1 MSNEVENPNA
11 DADALEGGSYEVIRK
26 RLRDQGEELAKRAE
40 ALNEKRTESFGAT
53 GLSVIG
59 NERVRTENNCVPR
72 DIVNIGGTLVFGY
85 NVFLG
90 LKTGTDIADVFS
102 VHKFEATEEG
112 FDLSALPLDTKAGL
126 FDAEVFKKEFEELYQ
141 YYKDAKLFAV
151 RRPEGKMLAVFRVGD
166 KLDDIK
172 AFRWAVSPDGEAQY
186 IDNRGE
192 RDHVFPPR
200 YDFEWIATTRDD
212 HVRGRHPHVNILNE
226 VFVET
231 VGGDLTVKVEDN
243 TEDGLGIYREDVEDP
258 RQSLDDAEI
267 HYAQVGGLILMKVLP
282 YRENEWR
289 YLVYNT
295 RNQDVKRID
304 ALGQSCI
311 QLPEDHGIV
320 FPGGYYLQT
329 GDSKVFDD
337 DTTDLVFKRRIVAPN
352 GEDVLYVFYHQ
363 EDGRYLLLPYNLIR
377 KEVSNPITA
386 HGMTIFEDGKM
397 LIFRATPDP
406 VRVHPMQVWQT
417 PFMSVEFAAQAPSD
431 GSFLSKVGNAELVR
445 GISDALSIRR
455 LIETETPNRRTFED
469 LINSITRTIDAYYWL
484 DSEEVGDLR
493 SVLDQIKHNADLI
506 VGEFE
511 KVLALK
517 KRAEEELATA
527 KTAQA
532 DLFRDLRPED
542 WREVSAFLVAMTDLR
557 THRGHLITLRDVR
570 YMDGEAID
578 GLEKEV
584 VEQFERVSQGCVR
597 FLLTGEAFDPLIEQM
612 DGLLT
617 KVGEIDKAKDIEPL
631 GTDVD
636 KLSEGLNLLSE
647 VVGGLEVDDPT
658 QRTQILESISEVFGS
673 LNRVRATIVARRKE
687 LMGAEGRAE
696 FGAQFKLLGQAVSS
710 AIALAD
716 SPEKCDEQLSRLMVQ
731 LEDLEARF
739 SEFDEFLGDLAAKRE
754 EIYEALEGK
763 KQQLLDERQRRAA
776 NLASAATRIL
786 DGVTRRTKAFKTDD
800 ELNGYFASD
809 PMLMK
814 LRQIVQQLRDLNDS
828 VKADDV
834 EARIKSARQDSVRN
848 LRDKQDLFE
857 GGDNLIKL
865 GQHRFTVNT
874 QSFELTMV
882 PRDEDMYLHLT
893 GTDFY
898 EQITDEA
905 FSKTRDY
912 WSQQMVSETDEV
924 YRGEYLA
931 ACLLFDAEQGKA
943 GLTVPALMESA
954 RDEKALLEQVRSYAA
969 DRYDEGYER
978 GLHDADATKILEKL
992 LAVRQTAGLLRFAP
1006 TPRAWACL
1014 FWARLDDEATRAQ
1027 MLRRAQSL
1035 GRLREAFRY
1044 SSAEQVLADDLSAAI
1059 ERFLKGAGIEA
1070 LQADV
1075 RMAGRY
1081 LLEELMVQ
1089 APRLTTS
1096 QEAVRLKTALF
1107 EQLEVQQSRI
1117 AFEEDLKLLDDV
1129 LGAQIALAQAWLQ
1142 AFIDSADSDAVK
1154 DLQPALDEAAVLL
1167 LTEGLDREESAALT
1181 QLEVQDLLGQHPRIS
1196 ARKMMLRLDEFLSRL
1211 TRFVE
1216 VRVVG
1221 YQQFREVRHE
1231 LLERERQRL
1240 RLDEFKP
1247 RVLTSF
1253 VRNKLINDVYLPMIG
1268 DNLAKQLGAAG
1279 DNKRT
1284 DLMGLLLLIS
1294 PPGYGKTTL
1303 MEYMAS
1309 RLGMVFMKVNGPSLG
1324 HSVVSLDP
1332 TEAPNATARQEVEKV
1347 NLAFEMA
1354 NNVMLYLD
1362 DIQHTNP
1369 EFLQKFISLCDAQR
1383 RIEGVWNGRTQTYDL
1398 RGKKFAV
1405 VMAGN
1410 PYTEAGEKF
1419 QIPDML
1425 SNRADT
1431 YNLGDVLE
1439 GRDKVFALSYIENSL
1454 TSNPALAPVA
1464 ARSLADMHLFIRM
1477 AQGEEVPQTEF
1488 QHTYSGVEIEE
1499 VTGVLRRLFMAQEV
1513 LLKVNLQY
1521 IESASQDDRF
1531 RTEPRFQLQG
1541 SYRNMNKLAEKIV
1554 AAMND
1559 EELQDLVTD
1568 HYQGEA
1574 QTLTS
1579 GAEANL
1585 LKFAELRNMLTP
1597 EQDERWTQI
1606 RKDYR
1611 RLQVQGGGD
1620 DDPVTRVTS
1629 TLGSVAEQLDGIKA
1643 HIEGAVAQSRVD
1655 AEARTAREGQTQ
1667 QWLVPHIERL
1677 DGAVAA
1683 LAEPTLNVALT
1694 TETPKELQA
1703 LLTQQLQKLESTL
1716 GPMVHS
1722 STRNL
1727 EEVRALAQPLLEL
1740 IELMKLSAL
1749 DTPKA
1754 APAVRTG
1761 PSSPK
1766 AGPS

>member
-1 MSNEVENPNA
+1 MSNEVENPNPEG
-11 DADALEGGSYEVIRK
+11 DALQGGSYEVIRK
-26 RLRDQGEELAKRAE
+26 RLRDQGAELARRAE
-40 ALNEKRTESFGAT
+40 ALNAKRTQTFGST

-59 NERVRTENNCVPR
+59 NERVRTDNNCVPR
-72 DIVNIGGTLVFGY
+72 DIVNIGGSLIFGY

-90 LKTGTDIADVFS
+90 LKTGTEVSDVFS
-102 VHKFEATEEG
+102 IHKFEATEQG
-112 FDLSALPLDTKAGL
+112 FDLSTLPLDTLPGL
-126 FDAEVFKKEFEELYQ
+126 FDAPVFIKEFAELYQ
-141 YYKDAKLFAV
+141 YYKDAKLFTV
-151 RRPEGKMLAVFRVGD
+151 RRPEGKMLAVFKVGD

-172 AFRWAVSPDGEAQY
+172 AFRWAVSPDGTTQY

-192 RDHVFPPR
+192 RDHVFPPSH
-200 YDFEWIATTRDD
+200 DFEWIATTRDD

-267 HYAQVGGLILMKVLP
+267 HYARVGGLILIKVLP
-282 YRENEWR
+282 YRESQWR
-289 YLVYNT
+289 YLVFNT
-295 RNQDVKRID
+295 RNQAVRRID
-304 ALGQSCI
+304 AIGQSCV

-329 GDSKVFDD
+329 GDAKVFGDA
-337 DTTDLVFKRRIVAPN
+337 TEGLVFKRQFRAPN
-352 GEDVLYVFYHQ
+352 GEDVLYAFYHQ
-363 EDGRYLLLPYNLIR
+363 VDGRYLLLPYNLIR
-377 KEVSNPITA
+377 KEISNPITA
-386 HGMTIFEDGKM
+386 HGMTLFEDGKM
-397 LIFRATPDP
+397 LIFRAAEEPT
-406 VRVHPMQVWQT
+406 RVHPMQIWQT
-417 PFMSVEFAAQAPSD
+417 PFVSAEFAAQAPSD

-445 GISDALSIRR
+445 GISDCLSVRR

-469 LINSITRTIDAYYWL
+469 LIQSITHTIDAYYWL

-493 SVLDQIKHNADLI
+493 SVLDEVKHQADLI

-511 KVLALK
+511 KVLTLK
-517 KRAEEELATA
+517 KRAEQELNKARETQNA
-527 KTAQA
+527 
-532 DLFRDLRPED
+532 LIRDLRPED
-542 WREVSAFLVAMTDLR
+542 WRQVNEFLVAMTDLR
-557 THRGHLITLRDVR
+557 THRGHLISLKDVR
-570 YMDGEAID
+570 YMEGAAVDKLEA
-578 GLEKEV
+578 EV
-584 VEQFERVSQGCVR
+584 IEQFERVSQGCVQ

-612 DGLLT
+612 STLMGT
-617 KVGEIDKAKDIEPL
+617 VEQIDKAKDMVPL
-631 GTDVD
+631 SADVD

-647 VVGGLEVDDPT
+647 VVGGLEVDDAT

-673 LNRVRATIVARRKE
+673 LNRVRATILARRKE
-687 LMGAEGRAE
+687 LMGQEGRAE
-696 FGAQFKLLGQAVSS
+696 FAAQFKLLGQAVSS

-716 SPEKCDEQLSRLMVQ
+716 SPEKCEEQLSRLMVQ

-776 NLASAATRIL
+776 NLASAAGRIL
-786 DGVTRRTKAFKTDD
+786 DGVARRTKAFKTDD
-800 ELNGYFASD
+800 ELNAYFASD

-834 EARIKSARQDSVRN
+834 EARVKSARQDSVRN

-882 PRDEDMYLHLT
+882 PRDGDMYLHLT
-893 GTDFY
+893 GTEFY
-898 EQITDEA
+898 EKIADPE
-905 FSKTRDY
+905 FERTRDY
-912 WSQQMVSETDEV
+912 WSQQLVSETAEV

-931 ACLLFDAEQGKA
+931 ACLLFDAEQGK
-943 GLTVPALMESA
+943 GLTVAQLMESA
-954 RDEKALLEQVRSYAA
+954 RDEKALLEMVRAYAA

-1014 FWARLDDEATRAQ
+1014 FWAHFTDETTRAQ
-1027 MLRRAQSL
+1027 MRRRAQSL
-1035 GRLREAFRY
+1035 GRLRKAFRY
-1044 SSAEQVLADDLSAAI
+1044 SHAERALGEDLTQSI
-1059 ERFLKGAGIEA
+1059 TEFLQAEGIES
-1070 LQADV
+1070 LEADR

-1081 LLEELMVQ
+1081 LLEELMVER
-1089 APRLTTS
+1089 PRLTTS
-1096 QEAVRLKTALF
+1096 QEAVRLKNALL
-1107 EQLEVQQSRI
+1107 EHLEVEQSRV
-1117 AFEEDLKLLDDV
+1117 AFEEDL
-1129 LGAQIALAQAWLQ
+1129 AQLEGALAEQVELSQAWLQ
-1142 AFIDSADSDAVK
+1142 AFIDSSPSPELV
-1154 DLQPALDEAAVLL
+1154 DLSPAITEAAVLL
-1167 LTEGLDREESAALT
+1167 LTPQLDREESAALT
-1181 QLEVQDLLGQHPRIS
+1181 QLEVQDLLGQHGRIDG
-1196 ARKMMLRLDEFLSRL
+1196 RRLKLRLDEFLSRL

-1216 VRVVG
+1216 LRVPG
-1221 YQQFREVRHE
+1221 YSAFREVRHA
-1231 LLERERQRL
+1231 LLERERRRL

-1253 VRNKLINDVYLPMIG
+1253 VRNRLINDVYLPMIG

-1279 DNKRT
+1279 ENKRT

-1332 TEAPNATARQEVEKV
+1332 AEAPNATARQEVEKV

-1354 NNVMLYLD
+1354 SNVMLYLD

-1439 GRDKVFALSYIENSL
+1439 GRDEVFALSYIENSL
-1454 TSNPALAPVA
+1454 TSNPALAPIA
-1464 ARSLADMHLFIRM
+1464 ARSLADMHLFIRS
-1477 AQGEEVPQTEF
+1477 ARGEEIPQTDF
-1488 QHTYSGVEIEE
+1488 QHSYSGVEVEE

-1559 EELQDLVTD
+1559 EELQSLITD

-1585 LKFAELRNMLTP
+1585 LKFAELRDIMT
-1597 EQDERWTQI
+1597 EAQATRWAQI
-1606 RKDYR
+1606 RKDFR

-1629 TLGSVAEQLDGIKA
+1629 TLGSLAEHLDGIKA
-1643 HIEGAVAQSRVD
+1643 QLVGAVAQAQQSALAQ
-1655 AEARTAREGQTQ
+1655 AEREGQSNA
-1667 QWLVPHIERL
+1667 WLVPHLERL

-1683 LAEPTLNVALT
+1683 LAEPTFKVALK
-1694 TETPKELQA
+1694 TEAPKELQA
-1703 LLTQQLQKLESTL
+1703 LLTQQLQGLQSTL
-1716 GPMVHS
+1716 GPLVHS

-1727 EEVRALAQPLLEL
+1727 EEVRALGKPLLEL
-1740 IELMKLSAL
+1740 IELMKLNAL
-1749 DTPKA
+1749 DGPRPTPS
-1754 APAVRTG
+1754 PLPG
-1761 PSSPK
+1761 P
-1766 AGPS
+1766 PSNRDPS

>member
-1 MSNEVENPNA
+1 MSKPVDPQTP
-11 DADALEGGSYEVIRK
+11 DAPALEGGSYEVIRK
-26 RLRDQGEELAKRAE
+26 RLRDQGKELAARAE
-40 ALNEKRTESFGAT
+40 ALNAKRTETFGGT

-59 NERVRTENNCVPR
+59 NERVRTENNCTPR
-72 DIVNIGGTLVFGY
+72 DIVNLGGTLLFGY

-90 LKTGTDIADVFS
+90 LKTGTEVSDVFS
-102 VHKFEATEEG
+102 LHKFEATEEG
-112 FDLSALPLDTKAGL
+112 FDLSALAPDTKPGL
-126 FDAEVFKKEFEELYQ
+126 LTDETFIKEFSELHQ
-141 YYKDAKLFAV
+141 YYKEAKLFMV
-151 RRPEGKMLAVFRVGD
+151 RQPEGKVLSVFKVGERLA
-166 KLDDIK
+166 DIK
-172 AFRWAVSPDGEAQY
+172 AFRWALSPDGETQY

-192 RDHVFPPR
+192 RDHVFPPSH
-200 YDFEWIATTRDD
+200 DFEWVPTTRED

-243 TEDGLGIYREDVEDP
+243 TEDGKGIYAEDVDDP
-258 RQSLDDAEI
+258 RQSLDDADI
-267 HYAQVGGLILMKVLP
+267 LYAKVGGLIVMKILP
-282 YRENEWR
+282 YRESAWR
-289 YLVYNT
+289 YLVFNT
-295 RNQDVKRID
+295 RTQDVKRID
-304 ALGQSCI
+304 AIGQSCVE
-311 QLPEDHGIV
+311 LPEDHGIV

-329 GDSKVFDD
+329 GEVKVFDD
-337 DTTDLVFKRRIVAPN
+337 NTDDLLFSKRIRAPN

-377 KEVSNPITA
+377 KEVSTPIAA
-386 HGMTIFEDGKM
+386 HGMTLLQDGKM
-397 LIFRATPDP
+397 LVFRSAEEPT
-406 VRVHPMQVWQT
+406 RVHPMQIWQT
-417 PFMSVEFAAQAPSD
+417 PFFSAEFAAQAPTD

-445 GISDALSIRR
+445 GISDCLSIRR
-455 LIETETPNRRTFED
+455 LIDADNPNRRTFED
-469 LINSITRTIDAYYWL
+469 LINAVTRSMDAYYWL

-493 SVLDQIKHNADLI
+493 SVLEQINHNADLV

-517 KRAEEELATA
+517 KRAETELDGA
-527 KTAQA
+527 KESQK

-542 WREVSAFLVAMTDLR
+542 WAKVSEFLVAMTDLR
-557 THRGHLITLRDVR
+557 THRGHLITLKEIR
-570 YMDGEAID
+570 YIDTDAID
-578 GLEKEV
+578 GMEKET

-597 FLLTGEAFDPLIEQM
+597 FLLTGEAFNPLIEQM
-612 DGLLT
+612 DELMG
-617 KVGEIDKAKDIEPL
+617 KVQEISKAKDIVPL
-631 GTDVD
+631 SADVE

-647 VVGGLEVDDPT
+647 VVSGLEVDDPT
-658 QRTQILESISEVFGS
+658 QRTEILESISEVFGS
-673 LNRVRATIVARRKE
+673 LNRVRATIQSKRKD
-687 LMGAEGRAE
+687 LMGEEGRAE

-716 SPEKCDEQLSRLMVQ
+716 SPEKCEEQLSRLMVQ
-731 LEDLEARF
+731 LEDLEGRF
-739 SEFDEFLGDLAAKRE
+739 SEFDEFLGDLASKRE
-754 EIYEALEGK
+754 EIYEAFESK
-763 KQQLLDERQRRAA
+763 KQLLLDERQRRAS

-786 DGVTRRTKAFKTDD
+786 EGVNRRTKAFKTDD

-809 PMLMK
+809 PMLQK
-814 LRQIVQQLRDLNDS
+814 LRQIVEQLRELGDS

-834 EARIKSARQDSVRN
+834 ESRVKSARQDSLRN
-848 LRDKQDLFE
+848 LRDQQDLFE
-857 GGDNLIKL
+857 DGGNLIKL

-874 QSFELTMV
+874 QNFELTMV
-882 PRDEDMYLHLT
+882 PRDEEMFLHLT
-893 GTDFY
+893 GTEFY
-898 EQITDEA
+898 QEITDEA
-905 FSKTRDY
+905 FMATKAY
-912 WSQQMVSETDEV
+912 WDQQMVSETPDV

-931 ACLLFDAEQGKA
+931 ACMLFDAEQGIK
-943 GLTVPALMESA
+943 GLTVAELSESA
-954 RDEKALLEQVRSYAA
+954 RDEKGLLEKVRAYAA

-978 GLHDADATKILEKL
+978 GLHDSDTTKILEKL

-1014 FWARLDDEATRAQ
+1014 FWAKFDDETERSRLQ
-1027 MLRRAQSL
+1027 RRAQSL
-1035 GRLREAFRY
+1035 GRLRKAFKY
-1044 SSAEQVLADDLSAAI
+1044 SNAEQVLCADLDEVISK
-1059 ERFLKGAGIEA
+1059 FLMDSGIEA
-1070 LQADV
+1070 LEADR

-1081 LLEELMVQ
+1081 LIEELMVER
-1089 APRLTTS
+1089 PRFTTS
-1096 QEAVRLKTALF
+1096 QEAVRLKQALF
-1107 EQLEVQQSRI
+1107 EQLEVEQSRA
-1117 AFEEDLKLLDDV
+1117 AFEEDLALLKGA
-1129 LGAQIALAQAWLQ
+1129 LGEQLELAKAWTE
-1142 AFIDSADSDAVK
+1142 AFIDSAGESNIA
-1154 DLQPALDEAAVLL
+1154 DLRPVIMETAVLL
-1167 LTEGLDREESAALT
+1167 LSEHLDRETSAALT
-1181 QLEVQDLLGQHPRIS
+1181 QLEVHELLGQHPRIE
-1196 ARKMMLRLDEFLSRL
+1196 RRTLKLRLDEFLSRL
-1211 TRFVE
+1211 SLFSE
-1216 VRVVG
+1216 VRVPG
-1221 YQQFREVRHE
+1221 FKGFREVRHA
-1231 LLERERQRL
+1231 LLEREREGL

-1253 VRNKLINDVYLPMIG
+1253 VRNQLINDVYLPMIG

-1279 DNKRT
+1279 DKKRT

-1309 RLGMVFMKVNGPSLG
+1309 RLGMVFMKINGPSLG

-1383 RIEGVWNGRTQTYDL
+1383 RIEGVWNGKTQTYDL

-1439 GRDKVFALSYIENSL
+1439 GRGEVFALSYIENSL
-1454 TSNPALAPVA
+1454 TSNPALAPIA
-1464 ARSLADMHLFIRM
+1464 ARSLEDMHLFIR
-1477 AQGEEVPQTEF
+1477 AAKGEEIPQTDF
-1488 QHTYSGVEIEE
+1488 QNSYSGVEIEE
-1499 VTGVLRRLFMAQEV
+1499 VTGVLRRLYKAQEV

-1541 SYRNMNKLAEKIV
+1541 SYRNMNKLSEKIV

-1585 LKFAELRNMLTP
+1585 LKFAELRGLLTE
-1597 EQDERWTQI
+1597 EQTVRWTQI
-1606 RKDYR
+1606 RKDFR

-1620 DDPVTRVTS
+1620 DDPITRVTS
-1629 TLGSVAEQLDGIKA
+1629 TIGSLAEHLDGIKA
-1643 HIEGAVAQSRVD
+1643 HLEGAVDQAKTES
-1655 AEARTAREGQTQ
+1655 EAKALRDSEANK
-1667 QWLVPHIERL
+1667 WLVPHLERL
-1677 DGAVAA
+1677 DGAVKA
-1683 LAEPTLNVALT
+1683 LAQPKLNVALR
-1694 TETPKELQA
+1694 TETPKELQEV
-1703 LLTQQLQKLESTL
+1703 LTSQLESLKSTL
-1716 GPMVHS
+1716 VPLVHT

-1727 EEVRALAQPLLEL
+1727 EEVRSIAQPLLEL
-1740 IELMKLSAL
+1740 IELMKLNAL
-1749 DTPKA
+1749 DEPRLQRMPPPQPKGPTPT
-1754 APAVRTG
+1754 P
-1761 PSSPK
+1761 
-1766 AGPS
+1766 